1 MEGWLTSGHTD
12 TIHPSF
18 EPAKALQSILER
30 DGAVLFRMEDQRMI
44 MAIGTPEIAGG
55 EKEHRTD
62 LPRPIDKRRL

>member
-1 MEGWLTSGHTD
+1 MEGRLTSGHTD
-12 TIHPSF
+12 AIHPSF
-18 EPAKALQSILER
+18 ERVKALQSILER